1 MGKQWAIGDALYTVN
16 PEAIRSFDVYT
27 ENKRVV
33 CELYTAAFGLV
44 IMVVVGATVVGSINF
59 LPGVHEE
66 GVKVT
71 SLGDFSGEGLPEVG
85 FSNGACF
92 DLTQRGWVFGEDRSD
107 SVDD

>member
-66 GVKVT
+66 GVKVKK
-71 SLGDFSGEGLPEVG
+71 
-85 FSNGACF
+85 GACHG
-92 DLTQRGWVFGEDRSD
+92 RFGN
-107 SVDD
+107 